1 MADKSASSHPPGAS
15 NAQKAMKVQ
24 MDIRNNADEVS
35 SILGDLNKWE
45 KKIAKKDA
53 DMLKRKAAAAPPV
66 RVFLCLCASQCVPL
80 RMSFTPPSY

>member
-45 KKIAKKDA
+45 KKIAKKEKK
-53 DMLKRKAAAAPPV
+53 KRKHENDDGDGEQAK
-66 RVFLCLCASQCVPL
+66 RKRTDS
-80 RMSFTPPSY
+80 SSESD